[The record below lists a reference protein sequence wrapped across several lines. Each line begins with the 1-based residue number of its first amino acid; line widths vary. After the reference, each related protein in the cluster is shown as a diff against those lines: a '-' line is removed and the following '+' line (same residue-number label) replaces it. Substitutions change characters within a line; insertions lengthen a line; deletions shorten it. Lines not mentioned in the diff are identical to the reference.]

1 MMTLLSV
8 TDLHVSYGK
17 VEAISGVS
25 LEMQAGNIVTVI
37 GPNGAGKTTLL
48 AALMGLLP
56 SKGESWY
63 DAQDLGI
70 LSTEERVRRGIC
82 LVPERRELFTEMTV
96 ADNLVLGA
104 YTRWGDREA
113 VQRDLQEVY
122 ERFPR
127 LSERRGQLAATLSG
141 GERQML
147 ALGRALMAKP
157 RLLLLDEPSLGLA
170 PLIVREIFR
179 IVTGLRELGVSILL
193 VEQNARAALETAD
206 YGYVLETGCMVSA
219 SQLRAQWSQLFAP
232 TDRTLPAMLTRQAER
247 FAQKPLV
254 TAGRTTWTY
263 AETCEAAARCAGIL
277 RSAGIQPGDRVAII
291 CSNRIEFL
299 EIVLGCAWLG
309 AVAVPI
315 NVASRGPQLQH
326 ILSNCAA
333 RLLVMEA
340 VYAENLAFLD
350 PPELAIEAVWL
361 MDGTTEVSIGE
372 VRSISMPLGRERIAA
387 AAVRPD
393 DPALILY
400 TSGTTGPS
408 KGVCCPQAQYFWWAV
423 NTASLL
429 QLRADDVLCTSLPL
443 FHTNALNTFYQAL
456 LIGASVCFEK
466 RFSASRF
473 FASLT
478 QHRATVTYLLGAM
491 VPILLSRPS
500 SPEESAHTV
509 RIALAPGVPAQFHEE
524 FKQRTGIRLLDGWG
538 STETN
543 FVLGTTIEKQK
554 PGLMGPVFEGFRA
567 RVVDD
572 QDSEVADD
580 TAGELVVR
588 ADDPFAFATG
598 YFRAPDKTAEAWRN
612 LWFHTGDR
620 VVRQSDGYFRF
631 IDRLKDAIRRRGEN
645 ISSFEVEQVLL
656 SHSAVANAAAF
667 PVRSPLAEDE
677 VMAAVILHPGQRLS
691 EAELIAFCEP
701 RLPYFAVPRYLE
713 FVHELPTT
721 ESGKV
726 QKYKLRERGVTQRTW
741 DREASHERPTQHSGA

>member
-1 MMTLLSV
+1 
-8 TDLHVSYGK
+8 
-17 VEAISGVS
+17 
-25 LEMQAGNIVTVI
+25 
-37 GPNGAGKTTLL
+37 
-48 AALMGLLP
+48 
-56 SKGESWY
+56 
-63 DAQDLGI
+63 
-70 LSTEERVRRGIC
+70 
-82 LVPERRELFTEMTV
+82 
-96 ADNLVLGA
+96 
-104 YTRWGDREA
+104 
-113 VQRDLQEVY
+113 
-122 ERFPR
+122 
-127 LSERRGQLAATLSG
+127 
-141 GERQML
+141 
-147 ALGRALMAKP
+147 
-157 RLLLLDEPSLGLA
+157 
-170 PLIVREIFR
+170 
-179 IVTGLRELGVSILL
+179 
-193 VEQNARAALETAD
+193 
-206 YGYVLETGCMVSA
+206 MVST
-219 SQLRAQWSQLFAP
+219 SKLRAQWSQLFAP
-232 TDRTLPAMLTRQAER
+232 ADRTLPAILTRQAER

-254 TAGRTTWTY
+254 TAGRTTWSY
-263 AETCEAAARCAGIL
+263 AETYEAAARCAGTL

-309 AVAVPI
+309 AIAVPI

-340 VYAENLAFLD
+340 AYAENLALLH
-350 PPELAIEAVWL
+350 PPGLAVEAIWL
-361 MDGTTEVSIGE
+361 IDDTTEVSIGD
-372 VRSISMPLGRERIAA
+372 VASISMPRERERVAA
-387 AAVRPD
+387 AAVRPG

-473 FASLT
+473 FAPLT

-491 VPILLSRPS
+491 VPILLSRPRS
-500 SPEESAHTV
+500 EEEAAHTV
-509 RIALAPGVPAQFHEE
+509 RIALAPGVPAQFHDE
-524 FKQRTGIRLLDGWG
+524 FKHRTGIRLLDGWG

-543 FVLGTTIEKQK
+543 FVLGTTVEHQK
-554 PGLMGPVFEGFRA
+554 PGLMGPVFEGFQA

-572 QDSEVADD
+572 QGREVADD

-588 ADDPFAFATG
+588 ADDPLAFATG
-598 YFRAPDKTAEAWRN
+598 YFRAPEKTVEAWRN

-631 IDRLKDAIRRRGEN
+631 VDRLKDAIRRRGEN

-677 VMAAVILHPGQRLS
+677 VMAAVILHPGQRLT
-691 EAELIAFCEP
+691 EAELLAFCEP

-713 FVHELPTT
+713 FVHELPIT

-726 QKYKLRERGVTQRTW
+726 QKYKLRERGVTERTW
-741 DREASHERPTQHSGA
+741 DREASHARPTRHSGA

>member
-1 MMTLLSV
+1 
-8 TDLHVSYGK
+8 
-17 VEAISGVS
+17 
-25 LEMQAGNIVTVI
+25 
-37 GPNGAGKTTLL
+37 
-48 AALMGLLP
+48 
-56 SKGESWY
+56 
-63 DAQDLGI
+63 
-70 LSTEERVRRGIC
+70 
-82 LVPERRELFTEMTV
+82 
-96 ADNLVLGA
+96 
-104 YTRWGDREA
+104 
-113 VQRDLQEVY
+113 
-122 ERFPR
+122 
-127 LSERRGQLAATLSG
+127 
-141 GERQML
+141 
-147 ALGRALMAKP
+147 
-157 RLLLLDEPSLGLA
+157 
-170 PLIVREIFR
+170 
-179 IVTGLRELGVSILL
+179 
-193 VEQNARAALETAD
+193 
-206 YGYVLETGCMVSA
+206 MVSG

-232 TDRTLPAMLTRQAER
+232 ADRTLPAMLTRQAER

-263 AETCEAAARCAGIL
+263 AETYEAAARCAGIL
-277 RSAGIQPGDRVAII
+277 RSAGIQPGDRIAII
-291 CSNRIEFL
+291 CSNRIDFL

-340 VYAENLAFLD
+340 AYAENLALLHA
-350 PPELAIEAVWL
+350 PELAIEAIWL
-361 MDGTTEVSIGE
+361 IDAATDVHIGE
-372 VRSISMPLGRERIAA
+372 VGSISMPRGRERIAA
-387 AAVRPD
+387 AAVRPS

-478 QHRATVTYLLGAM
+478 QHRATVTYLLGA
-491 VPILLSRPS
+491 ILLSRPS

-543 FVLGTTIEKQK
+543 FVLGTTIENQK

-572 QDSEVADD
+572 QDSDVADD

-588 ADDPFAFATG
+588 ADDPLAFATG
-598 YFRAPDKTAEAWRN
+598 YFRAPEKTVEAWRN

-620 VVRQSDGYFRF
+620 VVRRSDGYFRF
-631 IDRLKDAIRRRGEN
+631 VDRLKDAIRRRGEN

-656 SHSAVANAAAF
+656 SHPAVANAAAF

-677 VMAAVILHPGQRLS
+677 VMAAVILHPGQRLK

-726 QKYKLRERGVTQRTW
+726 QKYNLRERGVTERTW
-741 DREASHERPTQHSGA
+741 DREASHERPTRHSGA

>member
-1 MMTLLSV
+1 
-8 TDLHVSYGK
+8 
-17 VEAISGVS
+17 
-25 LEMQAGNIVTVI
+25 
-37 GPNGAGKTTLL
+37 
-48 AALMGLLP
+48 
-56 SKGESWY
+56 
-63 DAQDLGI
+63 
-70 LSTEERVRRGIC
+70 
-82 LVPERRELFTEMTV
+82 
-96 ADNLVLGA
+96 
-104 YTRWGDREA
+104 
-113 VQRDLQEVY
+113 
-122 ERFPR
+122 
-127 LSERRGQLAATLSG
+127 
-141 GERQML
+141 
-147 ALGRALMAKP
+147 
-157 RLLLLDEPSLGLA
+157 
-170 PLIVREIFR
+170 
-179 IVTGLRELGVSILL
+179 
-193 VEQNARAALETAD
+193 
-206 YGYVLETGCMVSA
+206 MVSA

-232 TDRTLPAMLTRQAER
+232 VDRTLPAMLTRQAER
-247 FAQKPLV
+247 FAQKPLI
-254 TAGRTTWTY
+254 TAGRTSWSY
-263 AETCEAAARCAGIL
+263 AETYEAAARCAGIL

-340 VYAENLAFLD
+340 VYAENLALLR
-350 PPELAIEAVWL
+350 PPELAIEAIWL
-361 MDGTTEVSIGE
+361 IDGEAQVHLGETVSIAMPR
-372 VRSISMPLGRERIAA
+372 RSERIAA

-429 QLRADDVLCTSLPL
+429 QLHTDDVLCTSLPL

-509 RIALAPGVPAQFHEE
+509 RIALAPGVPAQFHEQ
-524 FKQRTGIRLLDGWG
+524 FTQRTGIRLLDGWG

-554 PGLMGPVFEGFRA
+554 PGLMGPVFEGFQA

-572 QDSEVADD
+572 QDSDVPDD
-580 TAGELVVR
+580 MAGELVVR

-667 PVRSPLAEDE
+667 PVRSSLAEDE
-677 VMAAVILHPGQRLS
+677 VMAAVILHPGKRLT

-713 FVHELPTT
+713 FVQELPTT

-726 QKYKLRERGVTQRTW
+726 QKYKLRERGVTQGTW
-741 DREASHERPTQHSGA
+741 DREVSHERPT